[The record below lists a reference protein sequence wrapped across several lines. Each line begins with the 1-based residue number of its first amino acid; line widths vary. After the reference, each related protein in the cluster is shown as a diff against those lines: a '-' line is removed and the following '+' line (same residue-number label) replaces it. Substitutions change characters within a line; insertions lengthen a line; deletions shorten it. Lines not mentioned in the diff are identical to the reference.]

1 MNLLPKL
8 RKREEASSA
17 LENPLPSSRLRARL
31 FLILLILMLAGV
43 LSWPPLP
50 LRAQDGIDAPAA
62 PASPGWLEPKGLN
75 IVDMVG
81 LAPEDHL
88 RDAIV
93 VFSGEGLVQYVSGSR
108 QGSQVTIDARIYAKP
123 LGNDTYF
130 NCLGQWAYRDQ
141 WPSVTPAST
150 MRVYENGTEIT
161 SQVRFVQYYP
171 AGQRQPENGASTSRY
186 NRTPVEPVTFTGDG
200 ALDLAP
206 NMGCVLAIQGSH
218 PELTATFVI
227 PNAPASVRMVSLG
240 QESFQFHSYIGPG
253 DAGRVNALRGQM
265 SSRYGDRHDKFTINP
280 PADADYMLVT
290 FPPTPVSPYPTG
302 PVTGPSSGTYRL
314 AQGTNILSVDH
325 VNSMGM
331 PIRGQWRDADQ
342 SGGASYLPQIE
353 SVDTIASP
361 EYFVPTGVAYDPCM
375 SDGGC
380 PDSLLDRIYNSEMT
394 LTVRYYQVE
403 RIADGLD
410 RVPLR
415 QVGASWSNL
424 AREVLARLMEPPWT
438 TADHRSFIPLI
449 ANGSEGGGTIPP
461 EDTEGCPCGWF
472 DANGAMLDFTPGS

>member
-1 MNLLPKL
+1 MNLLTQT
-8 RKREEASSA
+8 RKREEASST
-17 LENPLPSSRLRARL
+17 LGKPLYSSRLRVRL
-31 FLILLILMLAGV
+31 FLILLILTLTGV
-43 LSWPPLP
+43 LSWPTLQ
-50 LRAQDGIDAPAA
+50 LRAQDGIDTPAA
-62 PASPGWLEPKGLN
+62 PGWLEPKGLN

-81 LAPEDHL
+81 LVPEEHL

-93 VFSGEGLVQYVSGSR
+93 VFSGEGLVQYVSGQR
-108 QGSQVTIDARIYAKP
+108 QGSQVTIDARIYTKE

-141 WPSVTPAST
+141 WPSVTPAAT

-186 NRTPVEPVTFTGDG
+186 NRTPVEPGTFAGDG
-200 ALDLAP
+200 ALDLAA
-206 NMGCVLAIQGSH
+206 NMGCVLAMPGSH

-227 PNAPASVRMVSLG
+227 QNAPASVRMVSLG
-240 QESFQFHSYIGPG
+240 EETFQFHSYIGPG
-253 DAGRVNALRGQM
+253 DAGRVDALRSQM

-280 PADADYMLVT
+280 PADADYMLAI

-314 AQGTNILSVDH
+314 AQGNNILSVDH
-325 VNSMGM
+325 VNSVGM
-331 PIRGQWRDADQ
+331 PIHGQWRDADQ
-342 SGGASYLPQIE
+342 SGGAEYLPQID

-361 EYFVPTGVAYDPCM
+361 EYFVPAGVAYDPCM
-375 SDGGC
+375 ENGGC
-380 PDSLLDRIYNSEMT
+380 PDSLLERIYNSEMT

-403 RIADGLD
+403 RIVNGLD

-415 QVGASWSNL
+415 QVGTGWSRM
-424 AREVLARLMEPPWT
+424 AREALATLMEPPWT
-438 TADHRSFIPLI
+438 TANHRSFIPLI
-449 ANGSEGGGTIPP
+449 ANGSDGSGTIPP
-461 EDTEGCPCGWF
+461 DDTEGCPCGWF
-472 DANGAMLDFTPGS
+472 DADGAMLDFTPGP

>member
-1 MNLLPKL
+1 MNPLTQLQRREKTNSPQKNLLHF
-8 RKREEASSA
+8 
-17 LENPLPSSRLRARL
+17 SRLRTRL
-31 FLILLILMLAGV
+31 FLFMFIPMLAGA
-43 LSWPPLP
+43 LSWPTLS
-50 LRAQDGIDAPAA
+50 LRAQEGIDAPAA
-62 PASPGWLEPKGLN
+62 PEWLEPKGLN

-81 LAPEDHL
+81 LVPEDHL

-93 VFSGEGLVQYVSGSR
+93 VFSGEGLVQYVFGQR
-108 QGSQVTIDARIYAKP
+108 QGSRVTIDARIYTKQ

-150 MRVYENGTEIT
+150 MRVYENGVEIT
-161 SQVRFVQYYP
+161 DQVRFAQYYP

-186 NRTPVEPVTFTGDG
+186 NRTPTEPAPFTADG
-200 ALDLAP
+200 ALDLDA
-206 NMGCVLAIQGSH
+206 NMGCVLAMPGSH

-227 PNAPASVRMVSLG
+227 PNAPASVRMESLG
-240 QESFQFHSYIGPG
+240 QEIFQFHSYIGPG
-253 DAGRVNALRGQM
+253 DAGRVNSLRSQM
-265 SSRYGDRHDKFTINP
+265 SSRYGDRHDKFTIHP

-314 AQGTNILSVDH
+314 AQGHNILSVDH
-325 VNSMGM
+325 VNSVGM

-342 SGGASYLPQIE
+342 SGGASYLPQIG

-380 PDSLLDRIYNSEMT
+380 PDSLLDRIYNGEMT
-394 LTVRYYQVE
+394 LTVRYYRVE
-403 RIADGLD
+403 RITDGLD
-410 RVPLR
+410 RIPLR
-415 QVGASWSNL
+415 QVGTGWSRTASRTPEQIVSQ
-424 AREVLARLMEPPWT
+424 PPSWT
-438 TADHRSFIPLI
+438 TANYRVFIAAVI
-449 ANGSEGGGTIPP
+449 NEPP
-461 EDTEGCPCGWF
+461 QAPPDDAEGCPCGWF
-472 DANGAMLDFTPGS
+472 DANGAMLDFIPGP